1 MKVYMLKTPSGQ
13 LPVGIFS
20 SYEEACDLAQSMFRL
35 CSVTEAKCIEEFELD
50 PLAEMRENGIYP
62 WAVHINVVTK
72 ETEVGTLGTLFEKEH
87 VMYTQGKLATAY
99 VYAPNEEEAENKAL
113 EMWEEYQQGADA
125 IKAVS
130 IFTVS
135 LDENGEIT
143 DARKMIAYTQQ
154 PDIKDEVRD
163 FYARGSSRMDIRVLA
178 DSIDEAIVKAREVYD
193 KWIDDQLGLMDD
205 EDFEKV

>member
-50 PLAEMRENGIYP
+50 PMAEMREKGIYP
-62 WAVHINVVTK
+62 WAVRINVITK
-72 ETEVGTLGTLFEKEH
+72 EAEVGTLGTLFDEEH
-87 VMYTQGKLATAY
+87 VTYTQGQLATAY
-99 VYAPNEEEAENKAL
+99 VFAPNEEEAENKAL
-113 EMWEEYQQGADA
+113 ELWEDYQAGADA

-130 IFTVS
+130 IFSVS

-154 PDIKDEVRD
+154 TDLKDEIKD
-163 FYARGSSRMDIRVLA
+163 FYARGRSSVDVRVLA
-178 DSIDEAIVKAREVYD
+178 DSIDEAIIKARELYD
-193 KWIDDQLGLMDD
+193 NWIDSQLDMMDFT
-205 EDFEKV
+205 EEV